1 MEIPNL
7 RTMVITT
14 SSGKDVKDTKQ
25 ISGEAKDSLSGKNE
39 LKEYTTSSSPTGSG
53 PWGGLPSHK

>member
-1 MEIPNL
+1 METPNL

-14 SSGKDVKDTKQ
+14 GSGKDVKDTKQ
-25 ISGEAKDSLSGKNE
+25 LSGEAKDSLSGKNE
-39 LKEYTTSSSPTGSG
+39 LKEYSTSGSPTGPG